1 MDFCNH
7 LVSWYLENK
16 RDLPWRKSKDPY
28 WVWLSEIILQQ
39 TRVAQGSSYYAKFTK
54 EFPTVFDLAS
64 AEEKRVLK
72 LWQGLGYY
80 SRARNLHFSA
90 KYIVNELNGKFPES
104 YQDLRLLKG
113 VGDYTASAI
122 ASICYGEVKAVV
134 DGNVYRVLS
143 RFFGVETP
151 INSSKGIKEFKEL
164 AQLVMYK
171 EDSGLYNQAIMD
183 FGAIQ
188 CKPQKPNC
196 DRCPLQYKCVAF
208 HQKKISL
215 LPVKEKKIKIKK
227 RYFNFVVLLSEE
239 GNTKIVQR
247 TGKGIWEN
255 LFQFPLIESG
265 TSIEIDT
272 LLTHSE
278 LSPLLKKEDVVVQ
291 LFNSKEWVHKL
302 SHQHLYVKFWLFKG
316 TFEEEPLT
324 PWEEIED
331 FAVPRIIHKF
341 LEKFENP
348 FLQPI
353 SSKL

>member
-39 TRVAQGSSYYAKFTK
+39 TRVAQGSSYYATFTE
-54 EFPTVFDLAS
+54 EFPTVFDLAN
-64 AEEKRVLK
+64 ADEKRVLK

-104 YQDLRLLKG
+104 YPDLLLLKG

-122 ASICYGEVKAVV
+122 ASICYAEERAVV

-143 RFFGVETP
+143 RFYGVETP

-171 EDSGLYNQAIMD
+171 QDPGLYNQAIMD

-188 CKPQKPNC
+188 CKPQKPQC
-196 DRCPLQYKCVAF
+196 DNCPLQYKCVAY
-208 HQKKISL
+208 HQKKIQS
-215 LPVKEKKIKIKK
+215 LPVKDKKIKIKK
-227 RYFNFVVLLSEE
+227 RYFNFIVILSEN
-239 GNTKIVQR
+239 GKSKIEQR

-255 LFQFPLIESG
+255 LFQFPLVE
-265 TSIEIDT
+265 TDASIETDA
-272 LLTHSE
+272 LLSHSE
-278 LSPLLKKEDVVVQ
+278 FASLSNNKEVEVR
-291 LFNSKEWVHKL
+291 LFNSKDWVHKL
-302 SHQHLYVKFWLFKG
+302 SHQHLFVKFWLVKG
-316 TFEEEPLT
+316 TFEEEKLI

-341 LEKFENP
+341 LEKCKNP
-348 FLQPI
+348 FSQTV
-353 SSKL
+353 SSEM